1 MGVTEALSRM
11 RGGGAAAAAA
21 AEFVAFVS
29 DAQTED
35 SVRRFVHERMI
46 AHAFVATGT
55 IDDAIERLKNME
67 RSPSKLLV
75 DVSDSGM
82 PLSDLERLAQVC
94 EPSVSVVAIGERND
108 VGLFRNLLKI
118 GVQDY
123 LVKPLTSELLQRT
136 FDTNTS
142 AEPLQHRR
150 TGKVLALAGT
160 RGGVGTTT
168 IGVALARH
176 LADVTMRRVAYVDLN
191 LNGGAAC
198 TLLGVTSNNGLTDVL
213 ENVHRLDV
221 QYMERTF
228 VTKGPRLF
236 VLSSELDYSSAFE
249 MRQGA
254 LGELVSML
262 KHHFHYVLLDVPEP
276 AGVAAEEAFSAA
288 KNIYLVTDRSVH
300 SAREVTRL
308 IRHAQA
314 CGNEP
319 AIFVLMNNPAQ
330 PAPGRVASG
339 DFTQAIGFPVTQEFP
354 FDGKAVATAE
364 NLGERVSPDT
374 EFGSAISMLADNLTG
389 NQTTAAAP
397 WYARFMPRRS
407 R

>member
-1 MGVTEALSRM
+1 MGVTETLSRF
-11 RGGGAAAAAA
+11 RGGAAAAQA
-21 AEFVAFVS
+21 AEFVAFVN

-55 IDDAIERLKNME
+55 VDDAIAQLQGMD

-75 DVSDSGM
+75 DVSGSVM

-94 EPSVSVVAIGERND
+94 EPSVQVVTIGDRND

-123 LVKPLTSELLQRT
+123 LVKPLTPDLLQRT
-136 FDTNTS
+136 FDTTAK

-168 IGVALARH
+168 VGVALARH

-198 TLLGVTSNNGLTDVL
+198 TLLGITSNNGLTDVL

-228 VTKGPRLF
+228 VTQGPRLF
-236 VLSSELDYSSAFE
+236 VLSSELDYSSTFE
-249 MRQGA
+249 LSRGA
-254 LGELVSML
+254 LGELVAML
-262 KHHFHYVLLDVPEP
+262 KHHFHYVLLDVPGP
-276 AGVAAEEAFSAA
+276 ASSVAEQAFEAAQ
-288 KNIYLVTDRSVH
+288 NIYLVADRSVH
-300 SAREVTRL
+300 SAREATRL

-319 AIFVLMNNPAQ
+319 ALFVLLNNPGQ
-330 PAPGRVASG
+330 PVTGRVSSG
-339 DFTQAIGFPVTQEFP
+339 DFAQAIGFPVTQEFP

-364 NLGERVSPDT
+364 NLGERLKPDS
-374 EFGSAISMLADNLTG
+374 EFGVAISLLADNLTG
-389 NQTTAAAP
+389 TQAAVAAP
-397 WYARFMPRRS
+397 WYAPWLRRS
-407 R
+407 MR

>member
-1 MGVTEALSRM
+1 MGVTEALSRI
-11 RGGGAAAAAA
+11 RGGGSAAAQA

-29 DAQTED
+29 DAQTEE

-46 AHAFVATGT
+46 AHAFIATGT

-75 DVSDSGM
+75 DVSDSVM
-82 PLSDLERLAQVC
+82 PLSGLERLAQVC
-94 EPSVSVVAIGERND
+94 EPSVSVVAIGDRND

-123 LVKPLTSELLQRT
+123 LVKPLTPELLQRT
-136 FDTNTS
+136 FDTTAN

-198 TLLGVTSNNGLTDVL
+198 TLLGLTSNNGLTDVL

-228 VTKGPRLF
+228 VTQGQRLF
-236 VLSSELDYSSAFE
+236 VLSSDLNYSSTFE
-249 MRQGA
+249 LRQGA
-254 LGELVSML
+254 LSELVSTL
-262 KHHFHYVLLDVPEP
+262 KHHFHYVLLDVPNP
-276 AGVAAEEAFSAA
+276 SGIAAEEALEAA
-288 KNIYLVTDRSVH
+288 QNIYLIADRSVH

-319 AIFVLMNNPAQ
+319 TIFLLVNNPGQ
-330 PAPGRVASG
+330 PAAGRVTSG
-339 DFTQAIGFPVTQEFP
+339 DFAQAIGFPITQEFP
-354 FDGKAVATAE
+354 FDGKAVAMAE
-364 NLGERVSPDT
+364 NLGERIKSDS
-374 EFGSAISMLADNLTG
+374 EFGVAVSMLADNLTG
-389 NQTTAAAP
+389 TQETVGAP
-397 WYARFMPRRS
+397 WYSRFLPRRA

>member
-1 MGVTEALSRM
+1 MGVTETLSRL
-11 RGGGAAAAAA
+11 RGGGATNTQAAD
-21 AEFVAFVS
+21 FVAFVS
-29 DAQTED
+29 DAQTES

-46 AHAFVATGT
+46 AHAFVATCT
-55 IDDAIERLKNME
+55 IDEAIERLKSME
-67 RSPSKLLV
+67 RSPSRLLV
-75 DVSDSGM
+75 DVSGSDM

-123 LVKPLTSELLQRT
+123 LVKPLTPELLQRT
-136 FDTNTS
+136 FDATAST
-142 AEPLQHRR
+142 EPLQHRR

-198 TLLGVTSNNGLTDVL
+198 TLLGITSNNGLTDVL

-228 VTKGPRLF
+228 VTQGPRLF
-236 VLSSELDYSSAFE
+236 VLSSELDYSSTFE
-249 MRQGA
+249 LRQGT
-254 LGELVSML
+254 LGELVSTL
-262 KHHFHYVLLDVPEP
+262 KHHFHYVLLDVPQP
-276 AGVAAEEAFSAA
+276 SGIAAEEAFEAA
-288 KNIYLVTDRSVH
+288 KNIYLVADRSVH
-300 SAREVTRL
+300 SVRETTRL

-314 CGNEP
+314 CGSEP
-319 AIFVLMNNPAQ
+319 SIFVLVNNPGQ
-330 PAPGRVASG
+330 PAAARVMSG
-339 DFTQAIGFPVTQEFP
+339 DFAQAIGFPVTQELP

-364 NLGERVSPDT
+364 NLGERINPAS
-374 EFGSAISMLADNLTG
+374 EFGAAISQLADNLTG
-389 NQTTAAAP
+389 TQTTEAAP
-397 WYARFMPRRS
+397 WYARFLPRRAQ
-407 R
+407 

>member
-1 MGVTEALSRM
+1 MGVTETLSRM
-11 RGGGAAAAAA
+11 RGGSAAAAQS

-29 DAQTED
+29 DAQTEA

-46 AHAFVATGT
+46 AHALVVIGT
-55 IDDAIERLKNME
+55 VDDAIAHLKSME

-75 DVSDSGM
+75 DVSGLAM

-94 EPSVSVVAIGERND
+94 EPSVSVVTVGERND

-123 LVKPLTSELLQRT
+123 LVKPLTSELLQYT
-136 FDTNTS
+136 FDNTN

-150 TGKVLALAGT
+150 TGKVLAFAGT

-168 IGVALARH
+168 VGVALARH
-176 LADVTMRRVAYVDLN
+176 LADVTTRRVAYVDLN

-198 TLLGVTSNNGLTDVL
+198 SMFGLTTNNGLTDVL

-228 VTKGPRLF
+228 LTQGPRLF
-236 VLSSELDYSSAFE
+236 VLSSELDYSSTFE
-249 MRQGA
+249 TRPGA

-262 KHHFHYVLLDVPEP
+262 KQHFHYVLLDVPGP
-276 AGVAAEEAFSAA
+276 TGGVAEEAFEAA
-288 KNIYLVTDRSVH
+288 NNIYLVADRSVH

-314 CGNEP
+314 SGNEP
-319 AIFVLMNNPAQ
+319 NIFVLVNNPAQ
-330 PAPGRVASG
+330 PAAGRVASA
-339 DFTQAIGFPVTQEFP
+339 DFARAIGFPIKQEFP
-354 FDGKAVATAE
+354 FDGKAVAMAE
-364 NLGERVSPDT
+364 NLAERIKLESD
-374 EFGSAISMLADNLTG
+374 FGTAIGGLADNLTG
-389 NQTTAAAP
+389 TQAIDTKP
-397 WYARFMPRRS
+397 WYARFLPRSS

>member
-1 MGVTEALSRM
+1 MGVTDTLSRI
-11 RGGGAAAAAA
+11 RGGAAAAQAA
-21 AEFVAFVS
+21 DFVAFAS

-35 SVRRFVHERMI
+35 TVRRFVHERMI

-55 IDDAIERLKNME
+55 IDDAIERLKGME
-67 RSPSKLLV
+67 RPPSKLLI
-75 DVSDSGM
+75 DVSGSVM

-94 EPSVSVVAIGERND
+94 EPSISVVAIGERND
-108 VGLFRNLLKI
+108 VGLFRNLLRI

-123 LVKPLTSELLQRT
+123 LVKPLTPELLQRT
-136 FDTNTS
+136 FETTAS

-176 LADVTMRRVAYVDLN
+176 LADVTTRRVAYVDLN

-198 TLLGVTSNNGLTDVL
+198 TLLGITSNNGLVDVL

-228 VTKGPRLF
+228 VTQGPRLF

-249 MRQGA
+249 LRQGA

-262 KHHFHYVLLDVPEP
+262 KHHFHYVLLDVPSP
-276 AGVAAEEAFSAA
+276 SGIAAEEAFSAA
-288 KNIYLVTDRSVH
+288 QNIYLVADPSVH
-300 SAREVTRL
+300 SARETTRL
-308 IRHAQA
+308 IRHAGA

-319 AIFVLMNNPAQ
+319 AIFVLVNHPGQ
-330 PAPGRVASG
+330 PATGRVASG
-339 DFTQAIGFPVTQEFP
+339 DFAHAIGFPVTQEFP
-354 FDGKAVATAE
+354 FDGKTVATAE
-364 NLGERVSPDT
+364 NLGERVDPGS
-374 EFGSAISMLADNLTG
+374 EFGAAISTLADNFTG
-389 NQTTAAAP
+389 TQAAVAAP
-397 WYARFMPRRS
+397 WYARFLSRRQ